1 MSFPMKNDKKKI
13 LYLCADSG
21 IPYWGTKGGSIH
33 MREIVNTLYDQGYEM
48 SVVANADG
56 AENSGGSPIGIRN
69 LPQLGEDRFISMI
82 RELAGND
89 RISTEMMEFYRNK
102 LLEEFLI
109 ELDTEEAFDYVY
121 ERYSLFNIAGLRF
134 AQQRGLPFVLEVNAP
149 LIDEASR
156 YRSLVLID
164 LAKVV
169 EEYLFGNA
177 DHIITV
183 SAELKEYVS
192 KIAPQARVTVV
203 PNGVRV
209 EHFQDTGVS
218 DHDDGLAD
226 LDSSDFIIGFV
237 GSLKPWHGVEI
248 LIDSFAEFVSSY
260 KKSRLLIIGGDK
272 RLIRRFKKEYHKQG
286 LDGKV
291 VFTGAVPYE
300 KIPSLL
306 QKTDVL
312 VAPYPDLQDFYF
324 SALKIFEY
332 MAAGKPIIA
341 SDIGQIASI
350 LKNQE
355 TAMLVPPGDGKE
367 LHDAIV
373 RLKKDPGLRSK
384 LGENALSEV
393 RQKHT
398 WGQRVEIISKILEG
412 LENQLEIGAKAG
424 HADSL

>member
-1 MSFPMKNDKKKI
+1 MSNDKKKI
-13 LYLCADSG
+13 LYLCADTG
-21 IPYWGTKGGSIH
+21 IPYWGSKGGSIH
-33 MREIVNTLYDQGYEM
+33 MREIVNTLHDQGYEI

-56 AENSGGSPIGIRN
+56 AESSAGSPIGIRN

-89 RISTEMMEFYRNK
+89 RISTEMMEFYRNM
-102 LLEEFLI
+102 LLEEFLTQ
-109 ELDTEEAFDYVY
+109 LDTEKVFDYVY
-121 ERYSLFNIAGLRF
+121 ERYSLFNISGLRF
-134 AQQRGLPFVLEVNAP
+134 AQRRGLPFVLEVNAP

-156 YRSLVLID
+156 YRRLALTE

-169 EEYLFGNA
+169 ERYLFNNA

-183 SAELKEYVS
+183 SAELKKYVS
-192 KIAPQARVTVV
+192 KIAPQACVTVV

-218 DHDDGLAD
+218 NHDDGSVDLEGAD
-226 LDSSDFIIGFV
+226 FVIGFV

-248 LIDSFAEFVSSY
+248 LIDSFAEFVSNY
-260 KKSRLLIIGGDK
+260 KKSRLLIIGGEK
-272 RLIRRFKKEYHKQG
+272 RLTRQLEKRSRKQG

-300 KIPSLL
+300 KIPSML
-306 QKTDVL
+306 QQTDVL
-312 VAPYPDLQDFYF
+312 VAPYPQLPDFYF

-355 TAMLVPPGDGKE
+355 TAILVPPGDGKE
-367 LHDAIV
+367 LHDAIM

-384 LGENALSEV
+384 LGENALSEA

-398 WGQRVEIISKILEG
+398 WVQRVEIISRILEG
-412 LENQLEIGAKAG
+412 LENQPEIGAKTG

>member
-1 MSFPMKNDKKKI
+1 MSNDKKKI
-13 LYLCADSG
+13 LYLCADTG

-33 MREIVNTLYDQGYEM
+33 MREIVNTLHDQGYEI

-56 AENSGGSPIGIRN
+56 AESSGGSPIGIRN
-69 LPQLGEDRFISMI
+69 LPQLEEDRFISMI

-89 RISTEMMEFYRNK
+89 RLSTEMMEFYRNK
-102 LLEEFLI
+102 LLEEFLT
-109 ELDTEEAFDYVY
+109 ELDTEKAFDYVY
-121 ERYSLFNIAGLRF
+121 ERYSLFNIAGLTF
-134 AQQRGLPFVLEVNAP
+134 AQRRGLPFVLEVNAP

-156 YRSLVLID
+156 YRSLVLIE
-164 LAKVV
+164 LAKTI

-177 DHIITV
+177 DRIITV

-218 DHDDGLAD
+218 DHDDDSAD
-226 LDSSDFIIGFV
+226 LDGSDFIIGFV

-248 LIDSFAEFVSSY
+248 LIDSFAEFVPNY
-260 KKSRLLIIGGDK
+260 KKSRLLIIGGEK
-272 RLIRRFKKEYHKQG
+272 RLIRQFEKQCHERG
-286 LDGKV
+286 LDSKV

-312 VAPYPDLQDFYF
+312 VAPYPELQGFYF

-341 SDIGQIASI
+341 SDIGQIASV

-355 TAMLVPPGDGKE
+355 TAILVPPGDGKA
-367 LHDAIV
+367 LHDALA

-398 WGQRVEIISKILEG
+398 WGQRVEIISRILEG

>member
-1 MSFPMKNDKKKI
+1 MKDNKKKI
-13 LYLCADSG
+13 LYLCADTG

-33 MREIVNTLYDQGYEM
+33 MREIVNTLRDQGYEV
-48 SVVANADG
+48 SVVANTDG
-56 AENSGGSPIGIRN
+56 AETSGGSPIGISN
-69 LPQLGEDRFISMI
+69 LPQVGDDRFISMI
-82 RELAGND
+82 RELAGDD

-109 ELDTEEAFDYVY
+109 ELDTEKAFDYVY
-121 ERYSLFNIAGLRF
+121 ERYSLFNIAGARF
-134 AQQRGLPFVLEVNAP
+134 AQKRGLPFVLEVNAP

-156 YRSLVLID
+156 YRSLALIE
-164 LAKVV
+164 LAKVI

-177 DHIITV
+177 DHIIAV
-183 SAELKEYVS
+183 SVELKEYVS
-192 KIAPQARVTVV
+192 KIAPQAPVTVV

-209 EHFQDTGVS
+209 EHFQDTGAS
-218 DHDDGLAD
+218 DQDEGLPD
-226 LDSSDFIIGFV
+226 LDGADFVIGFV

-248 LIDSFAEFVSSY
+248 LIDSFAEFLSNY
-260 KKSRLLIIGGDK
+260 KKSRLLIIGGEK
-272 RLIRRFKKEYHKQG
+272 RLIRRLEKQYHERG

-312 VAPYPDLQDFYF
+312 VAPYPELPDFYF

-355 TAMLVPPGDGKE
+355 TAILVPPGDGRK

-373 RLKKDPGLRSK
+373 RLKEDPGLRSK
-384 LGENALSEV
+384 LAENALSEV

-398 WGQRVEIISKILEG
+398 WGQRVEIISRILED
-412 LENQLEIGAKAG
+412 LENQLKIGAKAG